1 MLARFFT
8 LLGDH
13 FHSYAG
19 HDCGVG
25 AAVPHLVRS
34 ALHTVKRAT
43 VERLRFRVLE
53 FLDVLWRQL
62 PQIHLDRDL
71 AELARERE
79 RAFVVLIVHGG
90 AGIGTK
96 VHALIPLEDERD
108 GVLHL
113 LGGDILAVNLKQAG
127 ARVAD
132 AAQVD

>member
-1 MLARFFT
+1 MMDRLAVNGR
-8 LLGDH
+8 
-13 FHSYAG
+13 
-19 HDCGVG
+19 
-25 AAVPHLVRS
+25 
-34 ALHTVKRAT
+34 
-43 VERLRFRVLE
+43 RFRILE